1 MTFQVKTVQEYN
13 FIFHIFYS
21 GLNIFNLW
29 HKTAMQHSQF
39 QDITSNLRVHGPKVG
54 QFYF

>member
-21 GLNIFNLW
+21 GLNIFKFTR
-29 HKTAMQHSQF
+29 KTVMQHSQF
-39 QDITSNLRVHGPKVG
+39 QDITSNLRVHAPKVD